1 MKHFNKTVFAL
12 LLTVLLAVM
21 PFAVPAAGNGRNT
34 EANGF
39 IASAAINEQGN
50 YCYTYSVSNAKVR
63 GTYAAYSVSWGDVYL
78 ENEYSF
84 YFYTETGAL
93 IEDPSNSPVP
103 AAYVI
108 VKNIGGWHYHTDDPF
123 YSELVYT
130 AQMTVSIDG
139 IAFQISP
146 VTMPN
151 DFFIYIDLM
160 GAETAGCTN
169 AEQDQYSKMIQTPQD
184 AADVAEKGA
193 VISPD
198 GETLFS
204 YPAGL
209 KNTLCLIP
217 ETVKYIHENAFSG
230 CGGITAVY
238 FPMSVTNVETS
249 AFADCAALTDVYYAG
264 SAEDWAA
271 VEIAEG
277 NDPLLN
283 ANMHF
288 SVTDPHP
295 VHTWDEG
302 RITVEPT
309 CETEGE
315 TVFTCTA
322 CGATRTETIEPLE
335 HLFSEW
341 TEYDRDMHYRYCMN
355 NPDHIETEPH
365 LWMITDIIPSTCIE
379 VGYRT
384 LTCAIC
390 DAVIMDYYP
399 AVGHSFGSWTK
410 LNDETHIRVC
420 EYNNDHV
427 ETAPHTWTDG
437 SIAAP
442 AGCTTNGEMK
452 YTCTVCG
459 AVRTETIPATGHTD
473 TNDDGICDN
482 GCGTVLRD
490 PDTGND
496 DNGDTGGTSF
506 WDKLTDFFKRIV
518 DFFRNLFR

>member
-198 GETLFS
+198 GETLYS

-209 KNTLCLIP
+209 KNTLCLLP

-295 VHTWDEG
+295 VHTWDDG

-341 TEYDRDMHYRYCMN
+341 MERDY
-355 NPDHIETEPH
+355 
-365 LWMITDIIPSTCIE
+365 
-379 VGYRT
+379 
-384 LTCAIC
+384 
-390 DAVIMDYYP
+390 
-399 AVGHSFGSWTK
+399 
-410 LNDETHIRVC
+410 ETHIRVC

-427 ETAPHTWTDG
+427 ETAQHTWTDG

-442 AGCTTNGEMK
+442 AGCTSNGEMR

-459 AVRTETIPATGHTD
+459 AVKTETIPAAGHTD
-473 TNDDGICDN
+473 ANDDGICDN

-496 DNGDTGGTSF
+496 NNGDTGGTSF
-506 WDKLTDFFKRIV
+506 LDKLTDFFKRIV